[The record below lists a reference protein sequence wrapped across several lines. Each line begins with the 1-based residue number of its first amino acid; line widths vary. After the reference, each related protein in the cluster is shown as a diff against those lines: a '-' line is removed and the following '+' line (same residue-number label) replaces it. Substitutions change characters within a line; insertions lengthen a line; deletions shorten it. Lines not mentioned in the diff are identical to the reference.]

1 MGYRKVVVEVCRAD
15 LDRLTWAVREAM
27 GKTPGSIAAE
37 VAEGVV
43 MLLQHAYE
51 RCVDDDHDQVEPE
64 EYDAAE
70 RWFSKG
76 RTDVHEVYRRG
87 RGVVGVIFEGGD
99 PRNDHYQYTEPAFG
113 RGWREIPDLIG
124 RETLGE
130 VHHRQET
137 E

>member
-1 MGYRKVVVEVCRAD
+1 MLVGYRKVVVEVCRAD
-15 LDRLTWAVREAM
+15 IDRLRDVVRETM
-27 GKTPGSIAAE
+27 GARPSTAAE

-70 RWFSKG
+70 RWFGKG
-76 RTDVHEVYRRG
+76 RTDVHEAYRRG

-99 PRNDHYQYTEPAFG
+99 RGNDHYQYTEPAFG

-124 RETLGE
+124 RAANADTGG
-130 VHHRQET
+130 T
-137 E
+137 